1 MASGT
6 IAERN
11 AGARKVSARAAK
23 AAPESAQA
31 AGVRQL
37 LSALKAFRRGDFS
50 VRLPH
55 DLSGVEGELADVFN
69 EVVEI
74 NDRMTREFERLGEV
88 VGKQG
93 KINHRAKLPGASGSW
108 AASVD
113 AVNNLITD
121 MVHRNAEIARVI
133 GAAARGG
140 RARAGGRGGGGRPR
154 RGGGRRGGGGGN

>member
-1 MASGT
+1 MASRA
-6 IAERN
+6 IAEPN
-11 AGARKVSARAAK
+11 TGARKVSAKPAK
-23 AAPESAQA
+23 SPSDSDQA
-31 AGVRQL
+31 TSVRQL

-69 EVVEI
+69 EVVEL

-121 MVHRNAEIARVI
+121 MVHPTAEMARVI
-133 GAAARGG
+133 GAAAKGDLSQTTELENEE
-140 RARAGGRGGGGRPR
+140 RPLR
-154 RGGGRRGGGGGN
+154 DEFLRIR

>member
-1 MASGT
+1 MASRAIG
-6 IAERN
+6 ERN
-11 AGARKVSARAAK
+11 VGTRQGSGEPAK
-23 AAPESAQA
+23 TPDDSDQA
-31 AGVRQL
+31 ASVRRL

-55 DLSGVEGELADVFN
+55 DLPGIEGELADVFN
-69 EVVEI
+69 EVVEM

-121 MVHRNAEIARVI
+121 MVHPTAEMARVI
-133 GAAARGG
+133 GAVAKGG
-140 RARAGGRGGGGRPR
+140 LRQTMELVNDEEAQ
-154 RGGGRRGGGGGN
+154 

>member
-1 MASGT
+1 MASGV

-11 AGARKVSARAAK
+11 AGARKVSAK
-23 AAPESAQA
+23 AGKPPADTIQPIN
-31 AGVRQL
+31 GRQL
-37 LSALKAFRRGDFS
+37 LAALKAFRRGDFS

-55 DLSGVEGELADVFN
+55 DLQGVEGELADVFN
-69 EVVEI
+69 EVVEL

-121 MVHRNAEIARVI
+121 MVHPTAEMARVI
-133 GAAARGG
+133 GAVARGDLSQTMNLDID
-140 RARAGGRGGGGRPR
+140 GRPLP
-154 RGGGRRGGGGGN
+154 NIAQT